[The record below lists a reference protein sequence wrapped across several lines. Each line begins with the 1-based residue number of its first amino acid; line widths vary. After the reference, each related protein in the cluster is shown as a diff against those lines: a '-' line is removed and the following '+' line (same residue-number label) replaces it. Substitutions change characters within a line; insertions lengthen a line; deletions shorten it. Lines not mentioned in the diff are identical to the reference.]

1 MASAWQPLKSS
12 VFRNLFIAQLV
23 SNIGLWMQSVGA
35 QWYLVDQHAGPA
47 VISLVQTASLAPTLL
62 LSLVAGVLADS
73 LDRKWLL
80 VVMSVYSTAIGVL
93 MAVLAFT
100 GHLNPATLLIL
111 TFLLGAGAALSS
123 PAFQAI
129 QPELVPRDEI
139 PDAASLGSVSVNAAR
154 AIGPALAGVIFSLG
168 GAGTVFLLNAISY
181 LAVVVALLMWKR
193 SGQSSDIVPER
204 LSDSLW
210 VGLRY
215 VAAAPIVRRILLR
228 SALFAI
234 PASALWALLPLIVAH
249 SFHLGSS
256 GYGLVLGVLGVGAMI
271 GVALMPWM
279 RQHLSSAAIL
289 ALSALVFAIAT
300 IGAAFLPL
308 WPCLVLFLFAG
319 IAWIATLT
327 TLNAGAQLTLPQ
339 WVRARGMAAYL
350 LVFMGSQGIG
360 ALIWGAL
367 GSAIGTRWALVIAGV
382 CLLLTAASVRLLPPS
397 PVTGKLSR
405 DLSMAWPVPTLIF
418 EPDPDDGP
426 VEVSAIYNVPANRHA
441 DFLAAMPA
449 VARSRR
455 RTGARNWHLYRSADE
470 PDHYVEQFIVPS
482 WSEYQRQHRERWTE
496 YDHDNVARVLAM
508 TETGIPDERHL
519 FSTDLR

>member
-1 MASAWQPLKSS
+1 M
-12 VFRNLFIAQLV
+12 
-23 SNIGLWMQSVGA
+23 
-35 QWYLVDQHAGPA
+35 
-47 VISLVQTASLAPTLL
+47 
-62 LSLVAGVLADS
+62 
-73 LDRKWLL
+73 
-80 VVMSVYSTAIGVL
+80 
-93 MAVLAFT
+93 
-100 GHLNPATLLIL
+100 
-111 TFLLGAGAALSS
+111 
-123 PAFQAI
+123 
-129 QPELVPRDEI
+129 
-139 PDAASLGSVSVNAAR
+139 DAASLGSVSVNAAR

>member
-1 MASAWQPLKSS
+1 M
-12 VFRNLFIAQLV
+12 
-23 SNIGLWMQSVGA
+23 
-35 QWYLVDQHAGPA
+35 
-47 VISLVQTASLAPTLL
+47 
-62 LSLVAGVLADS
+62 
-73 LDRKWLL
+73 
-80 VVMSVYSTAIGVL
+80 
-93 MAVLAFT
+93 
-100 GHLNPATLLIL
+100 
-111 TFLLGAGAALSS
+111 
-123 PAFQAI
+123 
-129 QPELVPRDEI
+129 
-139 PDAASLGSVSVNAAR
+139 SVNAAR
-154 AIGPALAGVIFSLG
+154 AIGPALAGVIFSFG

-193 SGQSSDIVPER
+193 SGQSFDVVPER

-228 SALFAI
+228 SALFAV
-234 PASALWALLPLIVAH
+234 PASALWALLPLVVAH

-256 GYGLVLGVLGVGAMI
+256 GYGLVLGVLGIGAMI

-279 RQHLSSAAIL
+279 RQHLSSAVIL
-289 ALSALVFAIAT
+289 ALSALVFAVAT

-405 DLSMAWPVPTLIF
+405 DQSMAWPVPTLIF

-426 VEVSAIYNVPANRHA
+426 VEVSAIYNVPANRHP

-508 TETGIPDERHL
+508 TKTGIPDERHL
-519 FSTDLR
+519 FSTDVR